1 MKLRFFTFTLTLTLT
16 LALALPVF
24 AHAELVRSSPEANA
38 ALDRAPAQI
47 ELAFSEALEPSFS
60 EIQVL
65 DSNGIRVD
73 SADSRLDPADPAR
86 LLISV
91 RSLPDGVYTVAW
103 KVLSAVDGHVTEG
116 AFPFAVGKVDAAS
129 LAAAGQA
136 SRQVRIS
143 VGEIA
148 ARWLMYLSSAALA
161 GGTLFVIL
169 VWRPAYQQ
177 VKNDKTDPNR
187 SLWKKLASLS
197 IALILAANIIALLV
211 QAGQAAGTEVA
222 APWSFAVNSVLFT
235 TRYGVLWIARAA
247 LALAVAGLLPT
258 ARTPRDRWI
267 AFAVSLLLLLTISLG
282 SHAAADADPLL
293 PIIADWVHLVAASA
307 WVGGLTHFVAGMW
320 SARSLDSKLRAQ
332 LTARLIPRFSAVAL
346 ISVGILVL
354 TGLYAGVLRVGS
366 LEALNNSF
374 YGRVLIVKLILVLPM
389 LAIGAVNLLAI
400 TPAMKLA
407 ATQDLTGLDRS
418 SQSRRASRD
427 LSGLVDRFRKIITSE
442 ITLGV
447 ALFLSVALLTSVPPA
462 RVAVA
467 ASGFTA
473 STKVDDLSLTLNV
486 NPARIG
492 INNFSLTVKANGQP
506 VNDAKEALLRFTPI
520 SGKLPPS
527 ETQLAITGDGQYSA
541 RASNLNLPDQWQ
553 VQAIVRREN
562 KFDAYA
568 NFEVDTRP
576 ASAVQTYPWNR
587 VAGGL
592 LLLAALAYIFA
603 FSGLPGKRAQYI
615 WLGIL
620 PGVALAVASVA
631 VFYRPAPPEQTGLVN
646 PIPPNPESIAEGKE
660 YYTTLCVPCHGETGK
675 GDGPVGLTLNPR
687 PADLSLHAVP
697 GVHTDG
703 KLFEWISD
711 GYPGS
716 IMPAFG
722 QSFTEEQRWH
732 IVNYLRTLAP

>member
-1 MKLRFFTFTLTLTLT
+1 MKLRLFALTLTLTLT
-16 LALALPVF
+16 FTLAAPVF
-24 AHAELVRSSPEANA
+24 AHAELVSSSPEANA
-38 ALDRAPAQI
+38 NLDRAPAQI
-47 ELAFSEALEPSFS
+47 ELFFSEALELSFS

-86 LLISV
+86 LTVSV
-91 RSLPDGVYTVAW
+91 RSLPDGVYTVSW

-116 AFPFAVGKVDAAS
+116 AFPFAVGKVDAAA
-129 LAAAGQA
+129 LASAEQA

-143 VGEIA
+143 VGEIV
-148 ARWLMYLSSAALA
+148 ARWLLFLSATALA

-169 VWRPAYQQ
+169 VWRPAYQH

-187 SLWKKLASLS
+187 SLWQKLASLS
-197 IALILAANIIALLV
+197 LALILAANIIALLV
-211 QAGQAAGTEVA
+211 QAGQAAGSEVA
-222 APWSFAVNSVLFT
+222 APWSVAVNSVLFT

-258 ARTPRDRWI
+258 ARTDRERWI

-293 PIIADWVHLVAASA
+293 PIIADWAHLAAASA

-320 SARSLDSKLRAQ
+320 SARSLDSKLRTQ
-332 LTARLIPRFSAVAL
+332 LAARLIPRFSAVAL
-346 ISVGILVL
+346 ISVGILAL
-354 TGLYAGVLRVGS
+354 TGLYAGILRVGS
-366 LEALNNSF
+366 FEALNNTL
-374 YGRVLIVKLILVLPM
+374 YGRVLLIKLILILPM

-400 TPAMKLA
+400 TPAMKRA
-407 ATQDLTGLDRS
+407 DLTGLG
-418 SQSRRASRD
+418 D

-473 STKVDDLSLTLNV
+473 STNVDDLSLTLNV
-486 NPARIG
+486 DPARIG
-492 INNFSLTVKANGQP
+492 VNNFSLTVKANGQP

-527 ETQLAITGDGQYSA
+527 ETQLAAKGDGQYSA
-541 RASNLNLPDQWQ
+541 RASNLSLPDQWQ

-603 FSGLPGKRAQYI
+603 FSGLPGKRRQYI

-620 PGVALAVASVA
+620 PGVALAIASVA

-646 PIPPNPESIAEGKE
+646 PIPPNPDSIAEGKG
-660 YYTTLCVPCHGETGK
+660 YYTTLCVPCHGETGT

-697 GVHTDG
+697 GVHTDS
-703 KLFEWISD
+703 KLFEWISN
-711 GYPGS
+711 GYAGS
-716 IMPAFG
+716 VMPAFG
-722 QSFTEEQRWH
+722 QALTDEQRWH
-732 IVNYLRTLAP
+732 IVNYVRTLAP

>member
-1 MKLRFFTFTLTLTLT
+1 
-16 LALALPVF
+16 LPVF
-24 AHAELVRSSPEANA
+24 AHADLVSSSPEANA

-47 ELAFSEALEPSFS
+47 ELLFSEALEPAFS

-73 SADSRLDPADPAR
+73 SADSRPDPADPAR
-86 LLISV
+86 LLVSV
-91 RSLPDGVYTVAW
+91 RSLPDGIYTVSW

-116 AFPFAVGKVDAAS
+116 AFPFAVGKVDAAA
-129 LAAAGQA
+129 LTAAGQA
-136 SRQVRIS
+136 SRQVKIS
-143 VGEIA
+143 IGEIV

-161 GGTLFVIL
+161 GGMFFIIL
-169 VWRPAYQQ
+169 VWRPAYRQ

-187 SLWKKLASLS
+187 SLWQKLASLS
-197 IALILAANIIALLV
+197 LAFVLAANIIALLV
-211 QAGQAAGTEVA
+211 QAGQAAGSEIA
-222 APWSFAVNSVLFT
+222 APWNPAVNSVLFT

-258 ARTPRDRWI
+258 ANTNRDRWI
-267 AFAVSLLLLLTISLG
+267 AFAVALLLLLTISLG

-293 PIIADWVHLVAASA
+293 PVVADWLHLVAASA

-320 SARSLDSKLRAQ
+320 SARSLDSKLRTRLAA
-332 LTARLIPRFSAVAL
+332 LLIPRFSAVAL
-346 ISVGILVL
+346 ISVGVLVL
-354 TGLYAGVLRVGS
+354 TGLYASILRVGS
-366 LEALNNSF
+366 FEALNNTF
-374 YGRVLIVKLILVLPM
+374 YGRVLIVKLILILPM

-407 ATQDLTGLDRS
+407 AAEDLTGFDRS
-418 SQSRRASRD
+418 SSSRRVSRD
-427 LSGLVDRFRKIITSE
+427 LSGLALADRFRRIITSE

-447 ALFLSVALLTSVPPA
+447 ALFLSVALLTSTPPA

-467 ASGFTA
+467 AAGFTA
-473 STKVDDLSLTLNV
+473 STNVDDLSLTLNV
-486 NPARIG
+486 EPARIG

-506 VNDAKEALLRFTPI
+506 VNNAKETLLRFAPA

-527 ETQLAITGDGQYSA
+527 EAPLAAKGDGQYTA

-562 KFDAYA
+562 KFDVYA

-576 ASAVQTYPWNR
+576 ASAIQTYPWNR

-603 FSGLPGKRAQYI
+603 FSGLPGKRTQYV
-615 WLGIL
+615 WLGIV
-620 PGVALAVASVA
+620 PGVALAIVSVA
-631 VFYRPAPPEQTGLVN
+631 VFYRPAPPEQVGLVN
-646 PIPPNPESIAEGKE
+646 PIPPNAGSVAEGKQ

-716 IMPAFG
+716 VMPAFG
-722 QSFTEEQRWH
+722 QALTDEQRWH

>member
-1 MKLRFFTFTLTLTLT
+1 MKLRFFAFTLTLTLT
-16 LALALPVF
+16 LTLALPVF
-24 AHAELVRSSPEANA
+24 AHAELVNSSPEANA

-47 ELAFSEALEPSFS
+47 ELLFSEALEPSFS

-73 SADSRLDPADPAR
+73 SADSRLDSADPAR
-86 LLISV
+86 LLVSV

-116 AFPFAVGKVDAAS
+116 AFPFAVGKVDAAA
-129 LAAAGQA
+129 LTAAGQA
-136 SRQVRIS
+136 SRQVSIS
-143 VGEIA
+143 VGEIVA
-148 ARWLMYLSSAALA
+148 KWLMYLSAAALT
-161 GGTLFVIL
+161 GGALFVSL

-187 SLWKKLASLS
+187 SLWQKLASLS
-197 IALILAANIIALLV
+197 LALILVANIVGLLV
-211 QAGQAAGTEVA
+211 QAGQAAGSEVA
-222 APWSFAVNSVLFT
+222 APWNVAVNSVLFT

-247 LALAVAGLLPT
+247 LALAIAGVLPIAKT
-258 ARTPRDRWI
+258 NRDRWI
-267 AFAVSLLLLLTISLG
+267 AFAISLLLLLTISLG

-293 PIIADWVHLVAASA
+293 PIVADWVHLVAASA

-320 SARSLDSKLRAQ
+320 SARSLDSKLRTQ
-332 LTARLIPRFSAVAL
+332 LTARLLPRFSAVAL
-346 ISVGILVL
+346 ISVGVLVL

-366 LEALNNSF
+366 FEALNNSF
-374 YGRVLIVKLILVLPM
+374 YGRVLIVKLILILPM
-389 LAIGAVNLLAI
+389 IAIGAVNLLAI
-400 TPAMKLA
+400 TPAMKKP
-407 ATQDLTGLDRS
+407 DLTGLREG
-418 SQSRRASRD
+418 D
-427 LSGLVDRFRKIITSE
+427 LSGLALADRFRKIITSE

-447 ALFLSVALLTSVPPA
+447 TLFLSVALLTSVPPA

-473 STKVDDLSLTLNV
+473 STNVDDLSLTLNID
-486 NPARIG
+486 PARIG

-506 VNDAKEALLRFTPI
+506 VNDAKEVLLRFAPI

-527 ETQLAITGDGQYSA
+527 EMQLAAKGDGQYTV

-553 VQAIVRREN
+553 VQAIMRREN
-562 KFDAYA
+562 KFDVYA

-576 ASAVQTYPWNR
+576 ASAVQSYPWNR

-603 FSGLPGKRAQYI
+603 FSGLPGKRTQYV
-615 WLGIL
+615 WLGIV
-620 PGVALAVASVA
+620 PGVALALVSVA
-631 VFYRPAPPEQTGLVN
+631 VFYRPAPPEQVGLVN
-646 PIPPNPESIAEGKE
+646 SIPPNADSVAEGKQ

-716 IMPAFG
+716 VMPAFG
-722 QSFTEEQRWH
+722 QALTEEQRWH